1 MNFGSTVSD
10 DLSPLLW
17 SEIRA
22 VESMTTF
29 DSTKESLLDLLQSI
43 KQAKTQLPDFQRG
56 WVWDDDHIRS
66 LLASVSLSFP
76 IGAVMMLQTGNP
88 DVRFKP
94 RLVEGL
100 ELANPPEPE
109 RLILDGQQRL
119 TSLFLAL
126 LSGAPVQTRD
136 RRDHPIKRWYY
147 LDIARALSPNGDR
160 EDAIVGI
167 PEDRQIRN
175 FRGEVVA
182 DYSTT
187 EKECAAEYLPLPLV
201 YDTAGLTDWQMKYLQ
216 IDPVHIQE
224 RLNRWNQLVSSV
236 IQRFQ
241 QYHIPLILMRKQT
254 PKEAVCQVFE
264 KVNTGGVSL
273 NVFELLTA
281 TYAADEYNLR
291 EDWDARLKR
300 LKKHKV
306 LEEIESSEFLQ
317 AVTLLATRARR
328 VQALE
333 AGTAGENA
341 PGISCK
347 RKEVLRL
354 TLDEYKTWA
363 EVTTHGFEKA
373 SKLLFGLRIFSSRD
387 VPYRTQI
394 TPLSAILAT
403 LGGKSETDG
412 VRAKLSRWYWCGV
425 FGELYGSAVETQFAK
440 DLPEFLAWLEG
451 GQEPS
456 AISTANFAPERLLTL
471 KTRNSAAYKGL
482 YALLLKEGG
491 QDFRSGETINHQS
504 YFDDKIDI
512 HHIFP
517 QQWCRNNGIEP
528 KRCDCI
534 VNKTALS
541 AKTNRMI
548 GGAAP
553 SAYLARVQKS
563 AGIGADRMDQ
573 ILESHVIA
581 PALLRA
587 DDFTAFFKARE
598 KALLDRVEAAMGKP
612 IARDILQ
619 PVLEEANDYED
630 EELADE
636 GMVA

>member
-1 MNFGSTVSD
+1 
-10 DLSPLLW
+10 
-17 SEIRA
+17 
-22 VESMTTF
+22 MTTF

-100 ELANPPEPE
+100 TLTDPPEPE
-109 RLILDGQQRL
+109 RLVLDGQQRL

-126 LSGAPVQTRD
+126 LSGTPVDTRD
-136 RRDHPIKRWYY
+136 RRAKPIKRWYY
-147 LDIARALSPNGDR
+147 LDIAQALSPNGDR
-160 EDAIVGI
+160 EDAIVAI
-167 PEDRQIRN
+167 PEDKQIRN
-175 FRGEVVA
+175 FRNEVVA

-187 EKECAAEYLPLPLV
+187 EKECAAELLPLPLV
-201 YDTAGLTDWQMKYLQ
+201 FDTAGLTNWQMKYLQ
-216 IDPVHIQE
+216 LDPGHIQE
-224 RLNRWNQLVSSV
+224 RLSRWNQLVSTV

-241 QYHIPLILMRKQT
+241 QYQIPLILMRKQT

-273 NVFELLTA
+273 TVFELLTA

-291 EDWDARLKR
+291 EDWDTRLRR

-306 LEEIESSEFLQ
+306 LEGIESTDFLQ
-317 AVTLLATRARR
+317 GVTLLATRARR
-328 VQALE
+328 VQSLTQGIAP
-333 AGTAGENA
+333 ENA

-347 RKEVLRL
+347 RKEILRL
-354 TLDEYKTWA
+354 TLDDYRTWA
-363 EVTTHGFEKA
+363 DPVTQGFEKA
-373 SKLLFGLRIFSSRD
+373 SKLLFSLKIFSSRD
-387 VPYRTQI
+387 LPYRTQVS
-394 TPLSAILAT
+394 PLAAILGV
-403 LGGKSETDG
+403 LGEKADTDG
-412 VRAKLSRWYWCGV
+412 VRAKLARWYWCGV

-451 GQEPS
+451 GPEPS
-456 AISTANFAPERLLTL
+456 AVAEANFAPERLLTL

-482 YALLLKEGG
+482 YALLLNEGG
-491 QDFRSGETINHQS
+491 LDFRSGETIDQQS

-517 QQWCRNNGIEP
+517 QHWCRNSGIEP

-534 VNKTALS
+534 VNKTPLS

-548 GGAAP
+548 GGSSP
-553 SAYLARVQKS
+553 NAYLGRIQKN
-563 AGIGADRMDQ
+563 AGITPTRMDE
-573 ILESHVIA
+573 ILESHLIDPVF
-581 PALLRA
+581 LRA
-587 DDFTAFFKARE
+587 DDFLAFFKSRE
-598 KALLDRVEAAMGKP
+598 KTLLDRVEAVMGKS
-612 IARDILQ
+612 IARDLVQ
-619 PVLEEANDYED
+619 PQVDELGDYEEEEQSED
-630 EELADE
+630 EA
-636 GMVA
+636 GA